1 MPLHLT
7 AMQLDRPDE
16 RLRAVEKPI
25 AEPGG
30 TDLLIEVAACGV
42 CRTDVHIVD
51 GEIHGSLP
59 LVP

>member
-1 MPLHLT
+1 
-7 AMQLDRPDE
+7 MQLDRPDE

-59 LVP
+59 IVP